1 MDNKPEWEWEIKP
14 DENWL
19 RLNLREIVQYK
30 DLLFRFV
37 RRDIIASYQQTILG
51 PIWVF
56 LQPFLTTVVY
66 FIIFRKIANIQ
77 TADTPPILF
86 YLPGIIIWTYFSDC
100 FTGVMNT
107 FLYNAYIFS
116 KVYFPRVIVPISNVL
131 FHSFRL
137 GIQLVL
143 FLIVYA
149 FFAFRVP
156 QVRPTVFILLLPYL
170 VMLTAGFALGSG
182 LIISVLTA
190 KYRDLDNI
198 LQFLLRLFM
207 FATPVVYPV
216 SLVPEQYRYLFW
228 LNPLTAV
235 IETFRSA
242 FFSTTPIQFTELLL
256 STVTVFLVL
265 LTGLLVFRKR
275 EVKIMDVI

>member
-1 MDNKPEWEWEIKP
+1 
-14 DENWL
+14 
-19 RLNLREIVQYK
+19 
-30 DLLFRFV
+30 
-37 RRDIIASYQQTILG
+37 
-51 PIWVF
+51 
-56 LQPFLTTVVY
+56 
-66 FIIFRKIANIQ
+66 
-77 TADTPPILF
+77 
-86 YLPGIIIWTYFSDC
+86 
-100 FTGVMNT
+100 
-107 FLYNAYIFS
+107 
-116 KVYFPRVIVPISNVL
+116 L

-149 FFAFRVP
+149 FFVFRVP

>member
-14 DENWL
+14 DENWFK
-19 RLNLREIVQYK
+19 LNLREIVQYK

-56 LQPFLTTVVY
+56 LQPLLTTVVY
-66 FIIFRKIANIQ
+66 FIIFRKIANIP
-77 TADTPPILF
+77 TADAPPILF

-116 KVYFPRVIVPISNVL
+116 KVYFPRVIVPISNVF

-149 FFAFRVP
+149 FFAFRMP
-156 QVRPTVFILLLPYL
+156 QIRPSAYILLLPYL
-170 VMLTAGFALGSG
+170 LILTAGFALGAG

-216 SLVPEQYRYLFW
+216 SLVPEQYRYFFW

-235 IETFRSA
+235 IETFRAA
-242 FFSTTPIQFTELLL
+242 FFSTTTIRFNYLLL
-256 STVTVFLVL
+256 STLTVSLIL
-265 LTGLLVFRKR
+265 LTGLIVFRKH
-275 EVKIMDVI
+275 EIKIMDVI